1 MQILTNSVGRKI
13 LMAVSGLFMLFFV
26 IVHLLGNSSIFLGP
40 SALNTY
46 AEKLHSLGP
55 LVWAFRA
62 FLLAMLGIHVIFGV
76 LLTLENWAAN
86 PGKYAVNR
94 KLKANFSSETMIW
107 TGALLFAF
115 LVYHILQ
122 FTLRVTPDIIPEAVA
137 KRPGDVYAMV
147 VGSFR
152 HTAISLLYVGAMVV
166 LFLHL
171 KHGIQSFFQSL
182 GWSNDRTLP
191 RFEMIGNVLSALF
204 LLGYSAIPIL
214 ILVGFLTR

>member
-1 MQILTNSVGRKI
+1 MHEDDLGLASAPGSRRRCVPESPDSMRTEKSRKRDGAMQILTNTVGRKV
-13 LMAVSGLFMLFFV
+13 LMAVTGLFMLFFV
-26 IVHLLGNSSIFLGP
+26 IVHLLGNSTIFVGP

-62 FLLAMLGIHVIFGV
+62 FMLAMLGLHVLFGV

-115 LVYHILQ
+115 LVYHL
-122 FTLRVTPDIIPEAVA
+122 
-137 KRPGDVYAMV
+137 
-147 VGSFR
+147 
-152 HTAISLLYVGAMVV
+152 
-166 LFLHL
+166 
-171 KHGIQSFFQSL
+171 
-182 GWSNDRTLP
+182 
-191 RFEMIGNVLSALF
+191 
-204 LLGYSAIPIL
+204 
-214 ILVGFLTR
+214 

>member
-1 MQILTNSVGRKI
+1 MQILTNTVGRKI
-13 LMAVSGLFMLFFV
+13 LMAVTGLFMLLFV
-26 IVHLLGNSSIFLGP
+26 IVHLLGNSTIFVGP

-62 FLLAMLGIHVIFGV
+62 FMLAMLGIHVIFGV

-94 KLKANFSSETMIW
+94 KLRANFSSETMIW
-107 TGALLFAF
+107 TGALLLAF
-115 LVYHILQ
+115 LVYHLLQ
-122 FTLRVTPDIIPEAVA
+122 FTLRVTPDIIPEALTE
-137 KRPGDVYAMV
+137 RPGNVYAMV

-152 HTAISLLYVGAMVV
+152 HTSIALIYIAAMVV

-171 KHGIQSFFQSL
+171 RHGIQSFFQTFGL
-182 GWSNDRTLP
+182 NNERTLP
-191 RFEMIGNVLSALF
+191 QFTVAGNVLSALF

>member
-1 MQILTNSVGRKI
+1 MQILSNTVGRKI

-26 IVHLLGNSSIFLGP
+26 IVHLLGNTTIFFGP
-40 SALNTY
+40 NALNTY

-62 FLLAMLGIHVIFGV
+62 FMLAMLGIHVVFGV

-107 TGALLFAF
+107 TGAILLGF
-115 LVYHILQ
+115 LVYHLLQ
-122 FTLRVTPDIIPEAVA
+122 FTVRVTPDILPEAIA
-137 KRPGDVYAMV
+137 KRPGDVYSMV
-147 VGSFR
+147 VSSFG
-152 HTAISLLYVGAMVV
+152 HKAISLVYVGAMVV

-182 GWSNDRTLP
+182 GWNNEQTLP
-191 RFEMIGNVLSALF
+191 RFATLGTVLSALF

-214 ILVGFLTR
+214 ILVGFLTK

>member
-1 MQILTNSVGRKI
+1 MQILSNTVGRKI

-26 IVHLLGNSSIFLGP
+26 IVHLLGNTTIFFGP
-40 SALNTY
+40 NALNTY

-55 LVWAFRA
+55 LVWAFRC
-62 FLLAMLGIHVIFGV
+62 FMLAMLGLHVVFGV

-107 TGALLFAF
+107 TGAILLGF
-115 LVYHILQ
+115 LVYHLLQ
-122 FTLRVTPDIIPEAVA
+122 FTLRVTPDILPEAIA
-137 KRPGDVYAMV
+137 KRPGDVYSMV
-147 VGSFR
+147 VSSFG
-152 HTAISLLYVGAMVV
+152 HKAISLVYVGAMVV

-182 GWSNDRTLP
+182 GLNNDQTLP
-191 RFEMIGNVLSALF
+191 RFATLGTALSALF

-214 ILVGFLTR
+214 ILVGFLTK